1 MYFCHSQKN
10 YLKNMGKIF
19 LDTSTKAG
27 VNASKKAM
35 HKAADTGAESC
46 DDRIEN
52 KNL

>member
-1 MYFCHSQKN
+1 MDSCHSQKN

-35 HKAADTGAESC
+35 HKAADTVAESC
-46 DDRIEN
+46 NDRIEN

>member
-1 MYFCHSQKN
+1 
-10 YLKNMGKIF
+10 MGKIF

-27 VNASKKAM
+27 VNPSKKAM